1 MEIIAGNLS
10 KSYAGIDIIKKFSHH
25 FERASITGIAGPNG
39 SGKSTLLKMLCGYLT
54 PGAGSIEYQKNGLF
68 IARNDIFKYITLA
81 APYSSVIKDFTL
93 LENWQ
98 LLNQFKGCREKL
110 SYRELL
116 DLLEWKNPGE
126 KRLAQYSS
134 GMVQK
139 VNLLFAM
146 VGQSDILVLDEPTS
160 YLDTINK
167 GWYHQMAQKYFTERT
182 VIIASNEESDF
193 SEAGKI
199 IRL

>member
-1 MEIIAGNLS
+1 MN
-10 KSYAGIDIIKKFSHH
+10 
-25 FERASITGIAGPNG
+25 
-39 SGKSTLLKMLCGYLT
+39 YLT
-54 PGAGSIEYQKNGLF
+54 CWNGKTG
-68 IARNDIFKYITLA
+68 R
-81 APYSSVIKDFTL
+81 
-93 LENWQ
+93 
-98 LLNQFKGCREKL
+98 
-110 SYRELL
+110 
-116 DLLEWKNPGE
+116 

-167 GWYHQMAQKYFTERT
+167 GWYHQMAQSIFTERT

-193 SEAGKI
+193 LRQE
-199 IRL
+199 R